1 MKKILQF
8 SSSLLRLF
16 SILILPGL
24 ALIFMGQ
31 VYDRAFNDDD
41 PLIEQPTRESYS
53 HFVPPGNQTP
63 DVITVND
70 YDNFDVGTDY
80 WENHVTSNP
89 NNPLWL
95 FFGVNGSGSPQN
107 ARGTTDGGLTWYLN
121 NPSYPGGTCCD
132 PWTSYT
138 GNGVLIYASGVN
150 GQYIYR
156 STNNGQTWG
165 PAILSVTGNDRNIV
179 VAEETGNG
187 PYANYV
193 YAAETPGNFGRST
206 DAGLTW
212 SQTFTASNSL
222 PGCYIAVGPNG
233 STNGGCVIYLTNTGS
248 SQARIYNFYRSTNGG
263 SNFTLMSSQNF
274 AGYVGTYNSAG
285 RMVINGAR
293 TNPHP
298 KIAMDNSNGP
308 YRGRLYLIYASN
320 NPPGNGNKPDIWCRY
335 STDQGATWSDTIIVN
350 DNPNPQQSDQWFP
363 EIWCEKTTGRLYVH
377 YYDDRANPSAY
388 STDIYSTY
396 STNGGVTFVPSV
408 RITNETWAVYPNPPC
423 SPNTNCY
430 RGDYSGKTAN
440 ALTSFSIWADHR
452 TGSSAKN
459 MGAYFPDFA
468 MRVLPAAMNLN
479 NQNDSGFAFI
489 TIPSVKMYTD
499 RAKFTATISPTP
511 GAGTITMSF
520 LNKSTYVPLDSLTSY
535 PDSLR
540 LRIKTSGGVTSG
552 AYTVSIVGAGS
563 NGTPVHKRIITL
575 SVDPVGL
582 TNNNSEIPREF
593 ELFQN
598 YPNPFNPSTKIR
610 FNIASAGLVK
620 LTVYDI
626 NGKTIAVLIN
636 SVYNAG
642 KHETLFNA
650 ENLSS
655 GVYFYKL
662 ETDDPSTSSGL
673 SFVDVK
679 RMLLIK

>member
-1 MKKILQF
+1 MRKPSNDEK
-8 SSSLLRLF
+8 RP
-16 SILILPGL
+16 ILILF
-24 ALIFMGQ
+24 LIVLFFVFQ
-31 VYDRAFNDDD
+31 AQIPNRVFNDND
-41 PLIEQPTRESYS
+41 PLIEQPTLESYS
-53 HFVPPGNQTP
+53 HFYPPSMQTP

-95 FFGVNGSGSPQN
+95 FFGVNSTGSPQN
-107 ARGTTDGGLTWYLN
+107 ARGSTDGGLNWYLN

-132 PWTSYT
+132 PWTTYT
-138 GNGVLIYASGVN
+138 GNGILIYASGVN

-156 STNNGQTWG
+156 STNNGITWG
-165 PAILSVTGNDRNIV
+165 PPILSVSGYDRNIV

-193 YAAETPGNFGRST
+193 YAAETPGSFGRST
-206 DAGLTW
+206 DAGLNWQT
-212 SQTFTASNSL
+212 TFTASNTL

-233 STNGGCVIYLTNTGS
+233 STDGGCVIYLANTGS

-263 SNFTLMSSQNF
+263 SNFTLMSSQTF

-308 YRGRLYLIYASN
+308 YRGRLYLVYASN
-320 NPPGNGNKPDIWCRY
+320 DPPGNGNRPDVWCRY
-335 STDQGATWSDTIIVN
+335 STDQGTTWSSQVIVN

-363 EIWCEKTTGRLYVH
+363 EIWCEKTTGRLYIH
-377 YYDDRANPSAY
+377 WYDDRANPSSY

-396 STNGGVTFVPSV
+396 SSDGGVTFVPSV
-408 RITNETWAVYPNPPC
+408 RITNETWTVYPNPSC

-452 TGSSAKN
+452 TGYSRVN
-459 MGAYFPDFA
+459 MGAYFPDYA
-468 MRVLPAAMNLN
+468 MRMVPSVLNLN
-479 NQNDSGFAFI
+479 NQSDSGFAFVVV
-489 TIPSVKMYTD
+489 PSVKMYTD
-499 RAKFTATISPTP
+499 KVKFTAAISPNP
-511 GAGTITMSF
+511 SAGTITMTF
-520 LNKSTYVPLDSLTSY
+520 LNRSSNIGQDSLTSY

-540 LRIKTSGGVTSG
+540 VRIVTSGGVTSG
-552 AYTVSIVGAGS
+552 VYTVSVSGAGS
-563 NGTPVHKRIITL
+563 NGTPAHKRTITL
-575 SVDPVGL
+575 NVNPVGL
-582 TNNNSEIPREF
+582 TQNQNEIPEEF

-598 YPNPFNPSTKIR
+598 YPNPFNPVTKIR
-610 FNIASAGLVK
+610 FNLAKASIARLDVF
-620 LTVYDI
+620 DI
-626 NGKTIAVLIN
+626 NGRTIANLIN
-636 SVYNAG
+636 SDYNAG
-642 KHETLFNA
+642 KYEVSFNA

-662 ETDDPSTSSGL
+662 ETAGFTA
-673 SFVDVK
+673 VK
-679 RMLLIK
+679 KMLLVK

>member
-1 MKKILQF
+1 MKK
-8 SSSLLRLF
+8 LLHLSQDFFRLGLILF
-16 SILILPGL
+16 SI
-24 ALIFMGQ
+24 IFFFAFQ
-31 VYDRAFNDDD
+31 AQIPDRVFNDND
-41 PLIEQPTRESYS
+41 PLLEQPTRESYS
-53 HFVPPGNQTP
+53 HFTPPNVYSP

-95 FFGVNGSGSPQN
+95 FFGVNASGVPQN
-107 ARGTTDGGLTWYLN
+107 ARGTTDGGLNWYLN
-121 NPSYPGGTCCD
+121 NPSYPSGTCCD

-165 PAILSVTGNDRNIV
+165 PAILSVSGYDRNIV
-179 VAEETGNG
+179 VAEETGTG

-193 YAAETPGNFGRST
+193 YASETPGNFGRST

-212 SQTFTASNSL
+212 SQTFTASNTL

-233 STNGGCVIYLTNTGS
+233 STNGGCVIYLANTGT
-248 SQARIYNFYRSTNGG
+248 SQARTYNFYRSTNGG
-263 SNFTLMSSQNF
+263 SNFTLMSSINV

-308 YRGRLYLIYASN
+308 YRGRLYLVYASN
-320 NPPGNGNKPDIWCRY
+320 DPAGNGNKPDIWCQY
-335 STDQGATWSDTIIVN
+335 STDQGATWSTKVIVN

-363 EIWCEKTTGRLYVH
+363 EIWCEKTTGRLYIH

-396 STNGGVTFVPSV
+396 STTGGISFVPSV
-408 RITNETWAVYPNPPC
+408 RITNETWAVYPNPAC

-452 TGSSAKN
+452 VGSSAKN

-468 MRVLPAAMNLN
+468 MRVTPSTMNLN
-479 NQNDSGFAFI
+479 NQSDSGFAFV
-489 TIPSVKMYTD
+489 TVPSVKMYTD
-499 RAKFTATISPTP
+499 RAKFTATISPAP
-511 GAGTITMSF
+511 GAGTITMTF
-520 LNKSTYVPLDSLTSY
+520 LNKTANVLLDSLTAY

-552 AYTVSIVGAGS
+552 AYTVSIIGAGS
-563 NGTPVHKRIITL
+563 NGTPVHKRTITL
-575 SVDPVGL
+575 NVNPVGL
-582 TNNNSEIPREF
+582 TQNGNEMPEHF
-593 ELFQN
+593 ALFQN
-598 YPNPFNPSTKIR
+598 YPNPFNPATKIR
-610 FNIASAGLVK
+610 FNIAKAGDVK
-620 LTVYDI
+620 LSVYDI
-626 NGKTIAVLIN
+626 NGRIVANLTGPAY
-636 SVYNAG
+636 YNPG
-642 KHETLFNA
+642 KYEIEFNG

-655 GVYFYKL
+655 GVYFYKI
-662 ETDDPSTSSGL
+662 ETSD
-673 SFVDVK
+673 FVDVK
-679 RMLLIK
+679 RMLLVK